1 MSRGSTAA
9 AWVMADSGWRWAVL
23 PGVVVGSS
31 LVTFILPQRDGP
43 LALFE
48 ALAPVVYGVL
58 ASLLPLSALRR
69 SPVLAM
75 ATIGA
80 LVFAF
85 GVYGAPA
92 RATQSG
98 AGPGLTVLTWNLHG
112 GPAGQMGFAAVSG
125 RVDPDVII
133 LEEAALRSGD
143 DALMSAWPYRFALP
157 RAGTPPGM
165 LILSKLPFESQGVL
179 SDPAAAWDRPRA
191 PWIRVT
197 VAGTAITIV
206 GVHLEF
212 PLASLPCP
220 YCPDARDMQVAG
232 VADFARRVS
241 AAGDQVVVAGD
252 FNLTEREP
260 AYRDLAS
267 ILEDAGDAAGP
278 TWRPVAATWMPPV
291 LRLDHVF
298 VSRGLAISRALVSCQ
313 GTRSD
318 HCPLIATLRLSG

>member
-1 MSRGSTAA
+1 M
-9 AWVMADSGWRWAVL
+9 
-23 PGVVVGSS
+23 VVSS

-58 ASLLPLSALRR
+58 ALLLPLAALRR
-69 SPVLAM
+69 SPVLAA

-92 RATQSG
+92 RATPGG
-98 AGPGLTVLTWNLHG
+98 AGPGVTVMTWNLHG
-112 GPAGQMGFAAVSG
+112 GAAREIGFAAVSA
-125 RVDPDVII
+125 RLDPDVII

-143 DALMSAWPYRFALP
+143 GALVSAWPYRIALP
-157 RAGTPPGM
+157 QAGTPPGM
-165 LILSKLPFESQGVL
+165 VILSKLPFESQGVL
-179 SDPAAAWDRPRA
+179 SDPAAAWDKPRA
-191 PWIRVT
+191 PWIRVA
-197 VAGTAITIV
+197 VAGTTITIV

-232 VADFARRVS
+232 IVDFARSVS
-241 AAGDQVVVAGD
+241 ASGDQVVVAGD

-260 AYRDLAS
+260 AYRDLSS

-318 HCPLIATLRLSG
+318 HCPLIATFRVSG